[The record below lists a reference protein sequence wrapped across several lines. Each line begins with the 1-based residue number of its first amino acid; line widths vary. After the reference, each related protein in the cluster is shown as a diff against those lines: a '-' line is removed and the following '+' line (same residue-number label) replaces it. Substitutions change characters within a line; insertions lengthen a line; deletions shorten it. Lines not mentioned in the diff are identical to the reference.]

1 MVRDIVTRL
10 RDRAY
15 SFYRV
20 DTLCEEAANEI
31 ERLRSARNERPSAER
46 TAYLQAAE
54 ARARRFSG
62 AYTGTSGTLAADV
75 LRLLKI
81 IRQAPGDNAEMH
93 EHASKID
100 SDWILRGE
108 RELKDARP
116 DDAPTALPVIAH
128 RRRDDETHA
137 ADRLI
142 ADVAVVIKQR
152 RSTYGGPKKH
162 FQRTVDAIN
171 AIFKDKLREPLTISD
186 WAQIMILD
194 KLARNQGDNKTRDTK
209 IDVAG
214 YAACWAECEE

>member
-1 MVRDIVTRL
+1 MARDIVTRL

-20 DTLCEEAANEI
+20 DTLCEEAADEI

-93 EHASKID
+93 EHASEID

-116 DDAPTALPVIAH
+116 DGAATIPAIA
-128 RRRDDETHA
+128 ETHA

-171 AIFKDKLREPLTISD
+171 AIFADKLREPLTISD